1 MKPEINQ
8 ELIELES
15 FIGFRHYTNETLDEA
30 YKQALSRIRTLKNPK
45 IGYYLERRAAMH
57 RYLSVRTSG
66 AKKSYLDWARSN
78 ALDALSSIKLKY
90 AGLV

>member
-45 IGYYLERRAAMH
+45 MG
-57 RYLSVRTSG
+57 
-66 AKKSYLDWARSN
+66 
-78 ALDALSSIKLKY
+78 
-90 AGLV
+90 